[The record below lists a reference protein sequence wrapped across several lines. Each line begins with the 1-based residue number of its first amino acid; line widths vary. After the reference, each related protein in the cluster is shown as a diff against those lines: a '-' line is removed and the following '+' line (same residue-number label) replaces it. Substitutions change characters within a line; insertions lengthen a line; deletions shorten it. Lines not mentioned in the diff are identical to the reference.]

1 MGQLKQLLVYRGRTL
16 VQHSIDQAVGAG
28 FAPII
33 VVVGA
38 NPQML
43 CDSIGGQPVEIVQ
56 NEKWET
62 GMGSSIIAGMQ
73 ALLKHHDV
81 PPVVAILVADQ
92 PLLKAK
98 HLAAMREL
106 LSSSETSTV
115 AAQYSGTVGVPAL
128 FKRELFQAL
137 ISLQPEAG
145 ARSLLRGSDAKV
157 TPFPL
162 PEAAVDIDTPEDFE
176 VLTSAVARHQK

>member
-38 NPQML
+38 NSQML
-43 CDSIGGQPVEIVQ
+43 CDSIGGQPIEIVQ
-56 NEKWET
+56 NERWES
-62 GMGSSIIAGMQ
+62 GMGSSIVAGMQ
-73 ALLKHHDV
+73 ALLKRDQV
-81 PPVVAILVADQ
+81 SSAVAILVADQ
-92 PLLKAK
+92 PLVEVR

-106 LSSSETSTV
+106 LSSSETSIV
-115 AAQYSGTVGVPAL
+115 AAQYSGMVGVPAL
-128 FKRELFQAL
+128 FKRELFHAL
-137 ISLQPEAG
+137 ISLPPEAG
-145 ARSLLRGSDAKV
+145 ARSLLRGSYAKV
-157 TPFPL
+157 TLFPL
-162 PEAAVDIDTPEDFE
+162 PGAAVDIDTPEDFE